1 MRSHD
6 RVRVAFVCH
15 WVAHTQREGMGDC
28 ICTVVTLFE
37 PDIKKSEHLNL
48 RLGAYYAC
56 TQVRGGQSPFSPKP
70 LGTKIFD
77 TLVHIV
83 LV

>member
-1 MRSHD
+1 
-6 RVRVAFVCH
+6 
-15 WVAHTQREGMGDC
+15 MGDC

-56 TQVRGGQSPFSPKP
+56 TSGPLSPKP
-70 LGTKIFD
+70 LGTKIFYI
-77 TLVHIV
+77 LVDI
-83 LV
+83 LVV

>member
-1 MRSHD
+1 MNRFDNYLS
-6 RVRVAFVCH
+6 
-15 WVAHTQREGMGDC
+15 
-28 ICTVVTLFE
+28 
-37 PDIKKSEHLNL
+37 P
-48 RLGAYYAC
+48 RLHEKHISKPVL
-56 TQVRGGQSPFSPKP
+56 QMRGGQSPFSPKP